1 MNSNNIILL
10 IIGLISIYL
19 IRDKLNNKLLQIILL
34 GTFVVGIAVTKNVF
48 NSLFI
53 ACILG
58 SLYSLFV
65 NNKETFKTQ
74 KKQKTK
80 KESFKLD
87 KKGSFYENYKAL
99 SKKQVE
105 GLKSD
110 TKELLTVQKELMETL
125 QNMGPALS
133 NSKQILETFRE
144 YFKKDKSLQKLT
156 KTV

>member
-1 MNSNNIILL
+1 M
-10 IIGLISIYL
+10 
-19 IRDKLNNKLLQIILL
+19 
-34 GTFVVGIAVTKNVF
+34 
-48 NSLFI
+48 
-53 ACILG
+53 
-58 SLYSLFV
+58 
-65 NNKETFKTQ
+65 
-74 KKQKTK
+74 
-80 KESFKLD
+80 
-87 KKGSFYENYKAL
+87 